1 MNYTKPNDEGYK
13 DSPKDWLNSALIFSR
28 ALSILLEEDEGVVV
42 SIKGDATN
50 PINSESDRVV
60 VFYKDKMIHIDDI
73 QDPSL
78 KEGDFIKIVKVEE
91 N

>member
-1 MNYTKPNDEGYK
+1 MNYTRPNDVGYK
-13 DSPKDWLNSALIFSR
+13 DSPSDWLNSSLIFGR
-28 ALSILLEEDEGVVV
+28 ALSLLLEENEGVVV
-42 SIKGDATN
+42 AIKGDAKN
-50 PINSESDRVV
+50 PINSESDRVI

-78 KEGDFIKIVKVEE
+78 KEGDFIKIVEE